1 MNEIDLKKELSNIEK
16 ELRRLDNVLEKQE
29 NEGIYEGDI
38 YNEIDKLTEKRDSIQ
53 NQIDSLHKSSNF
65 RINIF

>member
-1 MNEIDLKKELSNIEK
+1 MNEIDLKKELLNIEK
-16 ELRRLDNVLEKQE
+16 ELRRLDNILEKQE

-53 NQIDSLHKSSNF
+53 NQIDSLY
-65 RINIF
+65 R

>member
-1 MNEIDLKKELSNIEK
+1 MNEVDLKKELSNIEK

-53 NQIDSLHKSSNF
+53 NQIDSLY
-65 RINIF
+65 R

>member
-1 MNEIDLKKELSNIEK
+1 MNEVDLKKELSNIEK

-38 YNEIDKLTEKRDSIQ
+38 YNQIDKLTEKRDSIQ
-53 NQIDSLHKSSNF
+53 NQIDSLY
-65 RINIF
+65 R

>member
-1 MNEIDLKKELSNIEK
+1 MNEVDLKKELLNIEK
-16 ELRRLDNVLEKQE
+16 ELRRLDNILEKQE

-53 NQIDSLHKSSNF
+53 NQLDSLY
-65 RINIF
+65 R

>member
-1 MNEIDLKKELSNIEK
+1 MNEINLKKELSNIEK

-29 NEGIYEGDI
+29 NEGIYEGYI

-53 NQIDSLHKSSNF
+53 NQIDSLY
-65 RINIF
+65 R

>member
-1 MNEIDLKKELSNIEK
+1 MNEVDLKKELSNIEK
-16 ELRRLDNVLEKQE
+16 QLRRLDNVLEKQE

-53 NQIDSLHKSSNF
+53 NQIDSLY
-65 RINIF
+65 R

>member
-1 MNEIDLKKELSNIEK
+1 MNEVDLKKELLNVEK
-16 ELRRLDNVLEKQE
+16 ELRRLDNILEKQE

-53 NQIDSLHKSSNF
+53 NQIDSLY
-65 RINIF
+65 R

>member
-29 NEGIYEGDI
+29 NEGIYE
-38 YNEIDKLTEKRDSIQ
+38 
-53 NQIDSLHKSSNF
+53 
-65 RINIF
+65 

>member
-38 YNEIDKLTEKRDSIQ
+38 YNEIDKLTEKRDTIQ
-53 NQIDSLHKSSNF
+53 NQIDSLY
-65 RINIF
+65 R

>member
-38 YNEIDKLTEKRDSIQ
+38 YDQIDKLTEKRDSIQ
-53 NQIDSLHKSSNF
+53 NQIDSLY
-65 RINIF
+65 R

>member
-1 MNEIDLKKELSNIEK
+1 MNEVDLKKELLNIEK

-53 NQIDSLHKSSNF
+53 NQIDSLY
-65 RINIF
+65 R

>member
-38 YNEIDKLTEKRDSIQ
+38 YNEIDKLIEKRDSIQ
-53 NQIDSLHKSSNF
+53 NQIDSLY
-65 RINIF
+65 R

>member
-53 NQIDSLHKSSNF
+53 NQIDSLYK
-65 RINIF
+65 

>member
-53 NQIDSLHKSSNF
+53 NQLDSLY
-65 RINIF
+65 R

>member
-16 ELRRLDNVLEKQE
+16 ELRRLDNALEKQE

-53 NQIDSLHKSSNF
+53 NQIDSLY
-65 RINIF
+65 R

>member
-1 MNEIDLKKELSNIEK
+1 MNEINLKKELSNIEK

-38 YNEIDKLTEKRDSIQ
+38 YDQIDKLTEKRDSIQ
-53 NQIDSLHKSSNF
+53 NQIDSLY
-65 RINIF
+65 R

>member
-1 MNEIDLKKELSNIEK
+1 MNEADLKKELSNIEK

-53 NQIDSLHKSSNF
+53 NQLDSLY
-65 RINIF
+65 R

>member
-38 YNEIDKLTEKRDSIQ
+38 YDQIDKFTEKRDSIQ
-53 NQIDSLHKSSNF
+53 NQIDSLC
-65 RINIF
+65 R

>member
-29 NEGIYEGDI
+29 NEGIYERDI

-53 NQIDSLHKSSNF
+53 NQIDSLY
-65 RINIF
+65 R

>member
-1 MNEIDLKKELSNIEK
+1 MNEINLKKELSNIEK

-53 NQIDSLHKSSNF
+53 NQIDSLY
-65 RINIF
+65 R

>member
-16 ELRRLDNVLEKQE
+16 ELRILDNVLEKQE

-53 NQIDSLHKSSNF
+53 NQIDSLY
-65 RINIF
+65 R

>member
-1 MNEIDLKKELSNIEK
+1 MNEVDLKKELSNIEK

-38 YNEIDKLTEKRDSIQ
+38 YNESDKLTEKRDSIQ
-53 NQIDSLHKSSNF
+53 NQLDSLY
-65 RINIF
+65 R

>member
-53 NQIDSLHKSSNF
+53 NQIDILY
-65 RINIF
+65 R

>member
-38 YNEIDKLTEKRDSIQ
+38 YDQIDKLTEKRDSIQ
-53 NQIDSLHKSSNF
+53 NQIDILY
-65 RINIF
+65 R

>member
-38 YNEIDKLTEKRDSIQ
+38 YNEIDKLTGKRDSIQ
-53 NQIDSLHKSSNF
+53 NQIDSLY
-65 RINIF
+65 R

>member
-29 NEGIYEGDI
+29 TEGIYEGDI
-38 YNEIDKLTEKRDSIQ
+38 YNESDKLTEKRDSIQ
-53 NQIDSLHKSSNF
+53 NQIDSLY
-65 RINIF
+65 R

>member
-1 MNEIDLKKELSNIEK
+1 MNEVELKKELSNIEK

-53 NQIDSLHKSSNF
+53 NQIDSLY
-65 RINIF
+65 R

>member
-16 ELRRLDNVLEKQE
+16 ELRRLDNVEKQE

-53 NQIDSLHKSSNF
+53 NQIDSLY
-65 RINIF
+65 R

>member
-16 ELRRLDNVLEKQE
+16 ELRKLDNVLEKQE

-53 NQIDSLHKSSNF
+53 NQIDSLY
-65 RINIF
+65 R